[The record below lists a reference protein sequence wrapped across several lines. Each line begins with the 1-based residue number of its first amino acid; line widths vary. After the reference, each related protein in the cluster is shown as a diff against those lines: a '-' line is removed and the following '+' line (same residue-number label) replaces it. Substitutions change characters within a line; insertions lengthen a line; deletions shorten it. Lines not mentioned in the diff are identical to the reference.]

1 MQEQEFIQIAFEILV
16 QKATGQ
22 ILDGKNQE
30 EIANEI
36 KWTCEYLEDLR
47 LCLTKKNL
55 LEQTKYALF

>member
-30 EIANEI
+30 EITNEI

-47 LCLTKKNL
+47 LCLVKKNL
-55 LEQTKYALF
+55 LEVTKYALF